1 MNILPAR
8 LSLSSA
14 LLCAAAHTPL
24 AVAAD
29 YPDRPVRIIVP
40 SAAGG
45 APDVTTRIVAAE
57 LTRQMNQ
64 QFVVD
69 NRPGASGVIGT
80 ELTVHATPD
89 GYTIGQAN
97 LTTLVNNRIF
107 MAKLPFDLD
116 RDLLP
121 ISQYFQSFNI
131 LAVNPSLPVKSVTEL
146 IEYAR
151 RNPGKLL
158 FASSGNGTSM
168 HLSGELFKHLTGTQ
182 MTHVPYKAAQ
192 QGVADLMA
200 GQIQLMFDTASSIG
214 PQVKASR
221 VRGIAVTSIKRST
234 AYPELPTIAEAGV
247 PKFDMTVW
255 GGFAAPAGVA
265 KTTVQRLSVEINKA
279 LASPTVKEKFAANGS
294 VPAGN
299 TPEEFATQIKRELA
313 RWSEV
318 VRSAN
323 IRVE

>member
-1 MNILPAR
+1 MSKIVLAISTTAIICGNTL
-8 LSLSSA
+8 A
-14 LLCAAAHTPL
+14 LHVIAAE
-24 AVAAD
+24 

-40 SAAGG
+40 SAPGG

-57 LTRQMNQ
+57 LTRQLGQ

-80 ELTVHATPD
+80 ELTVRATPD

-116 RDLLP
+116 RDLMP
-121 ISQYFQSFNI
+121 ISQYFLTVNI
-131 LAVNPSLPVKSVTEL
+131 LAVTLSLPVKSVPEL
-146 IEYAR
+146 IDHAR
-151 RNPGKLL
+151 KNPGKLL

-168 HLSGELFKHLTGTQ
+168 HLCGEMFKHLTSTQ

-192 QGVADLMA
+192 QGVADLIG
-200 GQIQLMFDTASSIG
+200 GQVQLMFDSTSSIG
-214 PQVKASR
+214 AQVKAGR
-221 VRGIAVTSIKRST
+221 VRGLAVTGAKRSPT
-234 AYPELPTIAEAGV
+234 YPELPTVAEAGV
-247 PKFDMTVW
+247 PAFEMTAW
-255 GGFAAPAGVA
+255 GGFAAPSGVP
-265 KTTVQRLSVEINKA
+265 KTIVNRLSAEINKA
-279 LASPTVKEKFAANGS
+279 LATTAVKEKFAANGS
-294 VPAGN
+294 VPSGN
-299 TPEEFATQIKRELA
+299 TPEEFTALIKRELT

-323 IRVE
+323 IKVE